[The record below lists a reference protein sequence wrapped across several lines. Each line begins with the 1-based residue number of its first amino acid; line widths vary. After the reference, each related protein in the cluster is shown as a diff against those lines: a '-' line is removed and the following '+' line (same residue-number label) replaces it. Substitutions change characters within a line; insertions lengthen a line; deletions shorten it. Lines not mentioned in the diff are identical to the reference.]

1 MPFPF
6 PNCQLSTINYQLKK
20 GLYACKPDPVL
31 PRGSLY
37 HLSAM
42 LIAQHL

>member
-1 MPFPF
+1 MSILWIVHYSLFIIRF
-6 PNCQLSTINYQLKK
+6 KK

-42 LIAQHL
+42 WIAPRL